1 MSNNMNLYYIFY
13 EVAMTKNISKAASDL
28 YISQPAI
35 SKAINRLESNLECK
49 LFTRNSRGVVLTN
62 EGEILFEQI
71 KEAVE
76 AIKEGEEKIKLAGE
90 LGVGRLSIGVST
102 TLCKHVLLPYL
113 EKYVNKYPH
122 VKVSISCQSSME
134 TIQALEQD
142 KIDIGFIGYP
152 VSKNSLT
159 YKPLMEIHDTFVC
172 TKQYLDNFS
181 MREKLTKEKLIE
193 NATFM
198 MLNKENITRKYVDT
212 ALDAVGVVP
221 KNVIEISNMDLL
233 IDFAKTNL
241 GISCVIRELVEN
253 DINNNHLKE
262 INLIGKTAGR
272 EIGLAYLHN
281 KIEINK
287 CVSDFIDCFFD

>member
-159 YKPLMEIHDTFVC
+159 YKPVMEIHDTFVC

>member
-159 YKPLMEIHDTFVC
+159 YKPVMEIHDTFVC

-253 DINNNHLKE
+253 DINNSHLKE

>member
-281 KIEINK
+281 KFEINK

>member
-159 YKPLMEIHDTFVC
+159 YKPVMEIHDTFVC

-241 GISCVIRELVEN
+241 GVSCVIRELVEN

-272 EIGLAYLHN
+272 EIGLAYLPN